1 MRRLNRILPC
11 LCLCLLLVRQGRA
24 QSHLPTGNTNTNT
37 TRARVVIV
45 QDPAATD
52 DFQPVPDKI
61 QLMVDRGITNLTGKA
76 TVSAAWLSLVSTN
89 DTIGLKVFSS
99 PGPNS
104 GTRPAVAAA
113 VVQDLLAAG
122 VPPRQIIIWDKRS
135 VDLRLAGFYDLEQR
149 FGIRVLGSVEAGY
162 DPEKFYE
169 RAFLGRLSWTDLEF
183 GQEGPGIGRKSYV
196 SKLLTHQITKIINLS
211 PLIHNNFTG
220 VSGNLYSLALGSV
233 DNTLRFE
240 NAPSQLAE
248 AVPEIYALPSISDR
262 VVLNIVDALVCQYEG
277 QERSLLHYAAVL
289 NELRFSRDPVALD
302 TLSLS
307 EINRQ
312 REAAGTPAV
321 KNNSE
326 LLPNAAILE
335 LGVNDVHHIDVE
347 KLP

>member
-1 MRRLNRILPC
+1 MRRLNCLLPC
-11 LCLCLLLVRQGRA
+11 ACLCLLLAQRAHA
-24 QSHLPTGNTNTNT
+24 QSQPSPVNTNTP
-37 TRARVVIV
+37 RARVVIV

-52 DFQPVPDKI
+52 DFQTVPDVI
-61 QLMVDRGITNLTGKA
+61 EHMVDRAITNLTGKA

-104 GTRPAVAAA
+104 GTRPAVVAA
-113 VVQDLLAAG
+113 VIQDLIAAG
-122 VPPRQIIIWDKRS
+122 VPPRQIIVWDKRS
-135 VDLRLAGFYDLEQR
+135 VDLRLAGFYDLETR
-149 FGIRVLGSVEAGY
+149 FGIRVQGSVEAGY

-196 SKLLTHQITKIINLS
+196 SKLLTHQITKIINIS
-211 PLIHNNFTG
+211 PLIHNNYTG
-220 VSGNLYSLALGSV
+220 VCGNLYSLALGSV

-240 NAPSQLAE
+240 NAPDQLAE
-248 AVPEIYALPSISDR
+248 AVPEIYALPSLSDH
-262 VVLNIVDALVCQYEG
+262 VALNIVDALVCQYAG

-302 TLSLS
+302 ALSLS

-335 LGVNDVHHIDVE
+335 LGVNDPHHIDVQR
-347 KLP
+347 LP